1 MIAAR
6 PGDLLYSPMQITF
19 RPFTRD
25 DLPEFRAWFLDAEL
39 SRRLSFPS
47 DQWLAY
53 VTAGDAARCWM
64 ALAAGQAVAEVQVD
78 QENSERGYL
87 DLAVRP
93 DLRGRGV
100 GTAVLSAFQSGPGK
114 AYQVL
119 EGRITPDNVASIAC
133 CRRCGFTILPELDA
147 EGFIQAI
154 YRRSRDC

>member
-1 MIAAR
+1 MESHATPASARRPLPCSRPETSLARHPAFRDQTRTTVQFCSSPKPIAQDRKIGLVKNA
-6 PGDLLYSPMQITF
+6 DLA
-19 RPFTRD
+19 TRSG
-25 DLPEFRAWFLDAEL
+25 R
-39 SRRLSFPS
+39 
-47 DQWLAY
+47 
-53 VTAGDAARCWM
+53 
-64 ALAAGQAVAEVQVD
+64 
-78 QENSERGYL
+78 
-87 DLAVRP
+87 LAVRP

-119 EGRITPDNVASIAC
+119 EGRITPDNVGSIAC